1 MCKAW
6 DLSFLLR
13 LLAQADEQM
22 KQLEANLGDASA
34 ADHCRSLVQQ
44 ISAALEEAVSMA
56 KLMDSEGPQQPAWPD
71 NAAVDLPRWNSE
83 GMRRENSETV
93 LKEQERREMCKKRI
107 FVRQGYL
114 TVVIFGSQ
122 ENSAQT
128 DDPVQVSGSQ
138 AGGVPEDGY
147 SWKKYGQK
155 EILGTRHRRA
165 TTDALAA
172 TASDVL
178 QRSKC
183 RDPIG
188 TPASSTL
195 LTEGNTL
202 AWRACKRLSIM
213 KLQRCLKHSIISKTS
228 SCLCPKT
235 SFMEM
240 QDHDLVSSFSFP
252 STPLSSFEPKNQIFS
267 YANPMENDYSST
279 FSSPLTSA
287 PTSEW
292 NYLAVS
298 PCQMSSYGGGTADA
312 ALKLSHVEFDPIS
325 SIDALKFF

>member
-1 MCKAW
+1 
-6 DLSFLLR
+6 
-13 LLAQADEQM
+13 
-22 KQLEANLGDASA
+22 
-34 ADHCRSLVQQ
+34 
-44 ISAALEEAVSMA
+44 
-56 KLMDSEGPQQPAWPD
+56 
-71 NAAVDLPRWNSE
+71 
-83 GMRRENSETV
+83 MRRENSETV

-155 EILGTRHRRA
+155 EILGTRHRRHSQVPWFSCEIIAPLLASAGA